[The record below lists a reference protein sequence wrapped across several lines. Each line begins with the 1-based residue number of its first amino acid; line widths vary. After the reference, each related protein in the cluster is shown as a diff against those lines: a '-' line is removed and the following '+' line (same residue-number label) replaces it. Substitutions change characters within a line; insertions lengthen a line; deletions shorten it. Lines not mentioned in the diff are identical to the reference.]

1 MKMYHEKAP
10 EKRSVKQ
17 NIQSSPV
24 KRLDKWQLLMNNY
37 ETKLGI
43 QPTFAPVDQNIED
56 EYASYTSSRV
66 VQTDILQFW
75 QVRRVF
81 QLHSRTNVLVF
92 RPMSELIR
100 QYLRLPWT
108 TFPFKHP
115 PFLVNVSSRLVLRPT
130 QRSAIDWE
138 RI

>member
-1 MKMYHEKAP
+1 MYHEKAP

-75 QVRRVF
+75 QVCASF
-81 QLHSRTNVLVF
+81 CYI
-92 RPMSELIR
+92 PELMYW
-100 QYLRLPWT
+100 YLGQWANLS
-108 TFPFKHP
+108 
-115 PFLVNVSSRLVLRPT
+115 NN
-130 QRSAIDWE
+130 I
-138 RI
+138 